1 MRAHHNACSEAGS
14 GRCGPGSGEATASGT
29 LVEAGV
35 DGEFTELFAFGVGA
49 VHEQFAGTGS
59 GGIHL
64 IVEVHTGVAHI
75 QRGGADA
82 GTIQNRMVALG
93 VCVSLHGMCLSALS
107 ESALRYADPL
117 STRRHNQPVSAESR

>member
-1 MRAHHNACSEAGS
+1 MRAHHYTRGEAGS
-14 GRCGPGSGEATASGT
+14 GRGSPGSGEATASGT

-35 DGEFTELFAFGVGA
+35 DGAFTELFAFGVGA

-82 GTIQNRMVALG
+82 GTIQNRMVTLG
-93 VCVSLHGMCLSALS
+93 VYILLHGMCLSALS